1 MWREKLAQRM
11 SRSSRNSETARRNLS
26 VSRSADL
33 GKSPVK
39 DVQKLVQELRVHQI
53 ELEMQNEELRKAQ
66 VELAE
71 SRDRYFDLYD
81 FAPVGYFTLDEKG
94 LIVEANL
101 AGANLLGFERAS
113 LIKRGFSQFVAPG
126 SQDAFY
132 SHRKQA
138 LETGTK
144 QVSELELK
152 RKKDRSFYAQLQS
165 VAVER
170 NEGNAIQ
177 LRTAVVDITERKRAE
192 EAIFEAHSQLE
203 RRIVERTADLLASN
217 VQLQEEIEERKR
229 VEGELQI
236 SERELHLLS
245 SRLLTIQEDERKA
258 IALDLHD
265 TIAQNLSAIRMFL
278 EAKISTMAGS
288 PPPGVSLESIYTM
301 LGDCIAELRRIIDH
315 LRPSILDDL
324 GVIVAINRYCAEY
337 QDRHH
342 DIRVE
347 RRITA
352 LEKDIPKTHQIV
364 IYRILQEALNNVSK
378 HSRAKTVKVSL
389 KKKAGRLEL
398 GIADDGSGFDLD
410 HTRSQGLG
418 QGIGLSS
425 MKERAHLSGGSISI
439 QSRKGVGTT
448 VLVSWHC

>member
-1 MWREKLAQRM
+1 VRKTDAKNEQEFKKLRNCAEKSLRK
-11 SRSSRNSETARRNLS
+11 
-26 VSRSADL
+26 RSADL
-33 GKSPVK
+33 EKSPLK

-66 VELAE
+66 VQLEE
-71 SRDRYFDLYD
+71 SRDRYSDLYD
-81 FAPVGYFTLDEKG
+81 FAPAGYFTLDAKG
-94 LIVEANL
+94 LIAEANL
-101 AGANLLGFERAS
+101 AGADLLGFERAS
-113 LIKRGFSQFVAPG
+113 LIKKGFSQFVAAG

-132 SHRKQA
+132 SHRKRA
-138 LETGTK
+138 LETRTK

-152 RKKDRSFYAQLQS
+152 RKNDRSFYAQLQS

-192 EAIFEAHSQLE
+192 VALFEAHSQLE
-203 RRIVERTADLLASN
+203 GRIVERTAELLGSN
-217 VQLQEEIEERKR
+217 AQLQEEIEERKR
-229 VEGELQI
+229 MEGELKK

-245 SRLLTIQEDERKA
+245 SRLLTIQEDERKG

-278 EAKISTMAGS
+278 ETKITTMAGS
-288 PPPGVSLESIYTM
+288 PPPGVSLESIYSM

-324 GVIVAINRYCAEY
+324 GVIVAVNRYCAEF

-347 RRITA
+347 RRVTV
-352 LEKDIPKTHQIV
+352 LEKEIPKTHKIV

-378 HSRAKTVKVSL
+378 HSQAKTVKVSL
-389 KKKAGRLEL
+389 RKKARGIEL
-398 GIADDGSGFDLD
+398 GIADDGSGFDVD
-410 HTRSQGLG
+410 HTRSRELG

-439 QSRKGVGTT
+439 QSRKGGGTA
-448 VLVSWHC
+448 VIVSWNC

>member
-1 MWREKLAQRM
+1 VRKTDAKNEQVFKKLRNRAEKSLRKRA
-11 SRSSRNSETARRNLS
+11 
-26 VSRSADL
+26 ADL
-33 GKSPVK
+33 GKPPVK

-66 VELAE
+66 AELEE

-81 FAPVGYFTLDEKG
+81 FAPAGYFTLDGKG

-101 AGANLLGFERAS
+101 AGADLLGFERAS
-113 LIKRGFSQFVAPG
+113 LIRKGFSQFVAPG

-132 SHRKQA
+132 SHRKRA

-152 RKKDRSFYAQLQS
+152 RKNVRSFYAQLQS
-165 VAVER
+165 VAVEG
-170 NEGNAIQ
+170 NEGNAVQ
-177 LRTAVVDITERKRAE
+177 LRTALVDITERKRAE
-192 EAIFEAHSQLE
+192 VALFEAHSQLE

-217 VQLQEEIEERKR
+217 AQLQEEIEERKR
-229 VEGELQI
+229 VEGELQR
-236 SERELHLLS
+236 SEGELHLLS
-245 SRLLTIQEDERKA
+245 SRLLTIQEDERKG

-278 EAKISTMAGS
+278 EAKIVTMAGN
-288 PPPGVSLESIYTM
+288 PPPGVSLESIYSM
-301 LGDCIAELRRIIDH
+301 LGDCIVELRRIIDH

-324 GVIVAINRYCAEY
+324 GVIVAINRYCAEF

-342 DIRVE
+342 NIRVA
-347 RRITA
+347 RRVTV
-352 LEKDIPKTHQIV
+352 LENDIPKTHKIV

-378 HSRAKTVKVSL
+378 HSQAKTVKVSL
-389 KKKAGRLEL
+389 RKKAGGIEL
-398 GIADDGSGFDLD
+398 GITDDGSGFDVD
-410 HTRSQGLG
+410 HPHSQGLG

-425 MKERAHLSGGSISI
+425 MKERARLSGGSISI
-439 QSRKGVGTT
+439 QSRKGGGTAVT
-448 VLVSWHC
+448 VSWNG

>member
-1 MWREKLAQRM
+1 VARKTGAKNEQESKKLRERAEKSLRQ
-11 SRSSRNSETARRNLS
+11 
-26 VSRSADL
+26 RSADL

-39 DVQKLVQELRVHQI
+39 DVQKLVEELRVHQI
-53 ELEMQNEELRKAQ
+53 ELEMQNEELRRAQ
-66 VELAE
+66 VDLAE

-81 FAPVGYFTLDEKG
+81 FAPVGYFTLDEKA

-113 LIKRGFSQFVAPG
+113 LIKKGFSQFVAPG

-138 LETGTK
+138 VETGTK
-144 QVSELELK
+144 QVSEFKLK
-152 RKKDRSFYAQLQS
+152 SKKDRSFYAQLQS
-165 VAVER
+165 VAVEG

-177 LRTAVVDITERKRAE
+177 LRTAVVDITERKHAE
-192 EAIFEAHSQLE
+192 EALFKAHAELE
-203 RRIVERTADLLASN
+203 RRIVERTADLLVSN
-217 VQLQEEIEERKR
+217 SQLQGEIEERKR
-229 VEGELQI
+229 MAAELQT
-236 SERELHLLS
+236 SEKDLHLLS

-278 EAKISTMAGS
+278 EAKITSMTGS
-288 PPPGVSLESIYTM
+288 PPPGVSLESIYSM

-352 LEKDIPKTHQIV
+352 LEDDIPKTHQIV

-389 KKKAGRLEL
+389 KKKAGRIEL

-410 HTRSQGLG
+410 HERSQRLG

-439 QSRKGVGTT
+439 QSREGRGTA
-448 VLVSWHC
+448 VIVSWNC